1 MMVRASV
8 LVFSSVCV
16 VGCPKPDT
24 ADAVPGP
31 AAPTA
36 EQPPPAEPPPQP
48 DGAAEGVAEGIAV
61 GQRAPEFEVQD
72 EAGNTVRLS
81 QHRGERAVLLAF
93 YPKDFTGG

>member
-24 ADAVPGP
+24 ADAVPSP

-36 EQPPPAEPPPQP
+36 EQPPPAETPPQP
-48 DGAAEGVAEGIAV
+48 DEAAEGIAV
-61 GQRAPEFEVQD
+61 GQRAPDFEVQD